1 MPPLRHRSPVR
12 RSVSRRERWLIRSRR
27 FTIFYVL
34 LCVVLYFQ
42 QQRLIFHPFRDL
54 EHTPDLYH
62 LNYQT
67 IWVPVTSSS
76 GKPERMHS
84 WWIAANQ
91 PDAPVML
98 YIHHNSVNIGA
109 NVSQA
114 LQFQKLGYSV
124 FLFDYRGFGQS
135 EGKFPTEAQVYED
148 AEATWNYLTQVRKV
162 PSKRIVIYGHSV
174 GGAIAINLATH
185 HPEARALIVQSSFTS
200 MRDMTKR
207 FGVFWVLPVDLLLHQ
222 KFESLQKIKSVKL
235 PVLIIQGTED
245 IQIPAEMGRSLYDA
259 APNPQQLLIVEKG
272 GHDNHMS
279 QQYTQQVKR
288 FIEQH

>member
-1 MPPLRHRSPVR
+1 
-12 RSVSRRERWLIRSRR
+12 
-27 FTIFYVL
+27 
-34 LCVVLYFQ
+34 
-42 QQRLIFHPFRDL
+42 
-54 EHTPDLYH
+54 
-62 LNYQT
+62 
-67 IWVPVTSSS
+67 
-76 GKPERMHS
+76 
-84 WWIAANQ
+84 
-91 PDAPVML
+91 ML

-135 EGKFPTEAQVYED
+135 EGEFPTEAQVYED
-148 AEATWNYLTQVRKV
+148 AEAAWNYLTQVRKV
-162 PSKRIVIYGHSV
+162 SPKRIVIYGHSV

-185 HPEARALIVQSSFTS
+185 HPDARALIVQSSFTS

-207 FGVFWVLPVDLLLHQ
+207 FGIFWVLPVDLLLHQ

-245 IQIPAEMGRSLYDA
+245 IQIPVKMGRSLYDA
-259 APNPQQLLIVEKG
+259 APSPKQLLIVEKG

-279 QQYTQQVKR
+279 PHYTQQVER
-288 FIEQH
+288 FIEEH